1 MKKITLLMTVSAFL
15 VAFCL
20 SGLDVK
26 AQCPD
31 MSHPISKDDFK
42 KYSKNYKILV
52 ALHAQFA
59 MGHINLAKDE
69 LECILKMTDKIKLTA
84 ASYSAFN
91 AKTLVAIVEITS
103 QGNTAYYDL
112 DELFPPG
119 SGGKKHMASA
129 K

>member
-1 MKKITLLMTVSAFL
+1 MKKVTFLLTCAACML
-15 VAFCL
+15 AFCL
-20 SGLDVK
+20 SGLNVN

-31 MSHPISKDDFK
+31 MTHPISKDDVK

-52 ALHAQFA
+52 AFHSQFA
-59 MGHINLAKDE
+59 MGNINLSKEE

-91 AKTLVAIVEITS
+91 AKTLIAIVEIKS

-119 SGGKKHMASA
+119 KNGKKHMSPA